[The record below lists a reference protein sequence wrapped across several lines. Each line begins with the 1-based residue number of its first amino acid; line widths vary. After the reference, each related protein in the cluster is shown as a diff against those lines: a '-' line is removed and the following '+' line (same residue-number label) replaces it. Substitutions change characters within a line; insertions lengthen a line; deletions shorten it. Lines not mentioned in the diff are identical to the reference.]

1 MRAALPL
8 RLLFIHSP
16 LNIVSKSEYCRENKL
31 ELLDKKVQLHVNVL
45 LLPLLNY

>member
-16 LNIVSKSEYCRENKL
+16 YIVSKSEYCRENKL